1 MRMSRRLSQVLLT
14 GMTVL
19 LASILVFLYVESG
32 AGSDHTSAYTESRDL
47 IRQIKQ
53 LDAQWET
60 EILKARI
67 ALTHNYDPLVS
78 PLTEMTS
85 LWARFET
92 MESGHGHNDSEQW
105 QAVHNAYLNA
115 IKEKTR
121 LVERFKSHNAVLR
134 NSLAFLPTAEDD
146 IQGQFARLEDVDKL
160 QLQNVATDTY
170 DLLLSSLEF
179 AQVTS
184 DDKAADI
191 LVGLNKLAVNKERL
205 PVEFH
210 APIEVLSNHIA
221 LVTREQPVVN
231 NLLEQIA
238 AIPVAGLLDDIT
250 NLLNRDQQQAEAVD
264 QKYHFY
270 LLVFSSLLMVL
281 LVFLAI
287 RLLRSFAVINRV
299 NKELQAANEGLEQ
312 RVEDRTREL
321 KDTQSELLD
330 TARQAGMA
338 EIATNVL
345 HNVGNVLNSV
355 NISADLVTR
364 KLRTSKALGL
374 GKAMQLINDHSHDLG
389 EFITRDEKGKLLPGY
404 LNQLVDAIAIE
415 QQSITEELVQLSKS
429 VDHIKDIVA
438 TQQSYAGASSLV
450 EPLHVSDL
458 LEDALRMNSGALTRH
473 HVTVVKEYSDVPR
486 VMGDKHRLLLI
497 LINLISN
504 AKYAMSDLSD
514 RPRQMTL
521 GVKVVDNKTL
531 QVSVK
536 DEGEGIAP
544 ENMTRIF
551 AHGFTT
557 RKEGHGFGLHSCA
570 LAAIEMNGHLS
581 AFSDGPG
588 KGALF
593 TLQIPLINAE
603 VKHEQPVEPA
613 YSADR

>member
-1 MRMSRRLSQVLLT
+1 
-14 GMTVL
+14 
-19 LASILVFLYVESG
+19 
-32 AGSDHTSAYTESRDL
+32 
-47 IRQIKQ
+47 
-53 LDAQWET
+53 
-60 EILKARI
+60 
-67 ALTHNYDPLVS
+67 
-78 PLTEMTS
+78 MTS
-85 LWARFET
+85 LWGRFET
-92 MESGHGHNDSEQW
+92 IVPNHDGNNSEQW
-105 QAVHNAYLNA
+105 QASHGAYLNA
-115 IKEKTR
+115 LKEKTR
-121 LVERFKSHNAVLR
+121 LVEQFKSHNAVLR
-134 NSLAFLPTAEDD
+134 NSLAFLPTAGDD
-146 IQGQFARLEDVDKL
+146 IQGQLARLSDDDKL
-160 QLQNVATDTY
+160 LLQNIATDTY
-170 DLLLSSLEF
+170 DLMLSSLEF
-179 AQVTS
+179 VQVTS
-184 DDKAADI
+184 NDKAADI

-210 APIEVLSNHIA
+210 APIENLSNHIA
-221 LVTREQPVVN
+221 LILREQPVVN
-231 NLLEQIA
+231 ALLVKIA
-238 AIPVAGLLDDIT
+238 AIPVAESLDNIT
-250 NLLNRDQQQAEAVD
+250 RLLNSDQQQDDIID
-264 QKYHFY
+264 QKYDFY
-270 LLVFSSLLMVL
+270 TLVFSTLMVIL
-281 LVFLAI
+281 LLYLAI
-287 RLLRSFAVINRV
+287 RLLRSFAVINRF
-299 NKELQAANEGLEQ
+299 NKALQTANEDLEQ
-312 RVEDRTREL
+312 RVEERTREL
-321 KDTQSELLD
+321 KDTQSELLN

-374 GKAMQLINDHSHDLG
+374 GKAMQLINEHPHDLG

-415 QQSITEELVQLSKS
+415 QQSITEELAQLSKS

-473 HVTVVKEYSDVPR
+473 HVTVVKDYSDVPR

-521 GVKVVDNKTL
+521 GVKVVDGTTL

-536 DEGEGIAP
+536 DDGEGIAP

-581 AFSDGPG
+581 AYSDGPG

-593 TLQIPLINAE
+593 TLKIPLITAE

-613 YSADR
+613 YFADR